1 MAHTS
6 PTKKRGQSTRER
18 CCICKQVYEQVT
30 AGHLRTHG
38 YTVERY
44 ERLYGAR
51 RAAPH
56 GFAPTA
62 MSKFI
67 NTGTKDDDTRHRLVS
82 EVAESIT
89 DDKVWLACIADEVG
103 EAMLNGPLKQRLS
116 VLLTT
121 MLAQRAQVH
130 GQSMAV
136 LSSALGELQE
146 DWRITQGGKNGGPT
160 DSDTLMRM
168 IEKASRLVRDSEE
181 AVHRTM
187 KLALD
192 EQRQQAEY
200 ADALG
205 PSLYAGTG
213 EQLDMP
219 AGMPT
224 GDRET
229 IRNLLSMIGKAAN
242 EHGTI
247 TVDAV
252 PVEPVEVVEAPSDD
266 RSPPAAVGGTPSPT
280 PPSPPTPDVIDP
292 CPAPRRRRRKR
303 RISE

>member
-1 MAHTS
+1 MARS
-6 PTKKRGQSTRER
+6 RVKKKRSRPSKER
-18 CCICKQVYEQVT
+18 CAVCKEVFGYVT
-30 AGHLRTHG
+30 PGHLRTHG
-38 YTVERY
+38 FTVERY
-44 ERLYGAR
+44 TRLYGERGPIRSGSVSDPMVA
-51 RAAPH
+51 
-56 GFAPTA
+56 
-62 MSKFI
+62 
-67 NTGTKDDDTRHRLVS
+67 GTRFPPGQPGDENRHRLVT
-82 EVAESIT
+82 EVAEKLT
-89 DDKVWLACIADEVG
+89 DDRVWLACIADEVG

-116 VLLTT
+116 MLLTT

-130 GQSMAV
+130 GQAMAV

-146 DWRITQGGKNGGPT
+146 EWRVLQGGRNGGPT

-168 IEKASRLVRDSEE
+168 IEKGSRLVKDSED

-205 PSLYAGTG
+205 PSLYQGTG
-213 EQLDMP
+213 EKLDMP

-229 IRNLLSMIGKAAN
+229 IRNLLGIIGKAAN
-242 EHGTI
+242 EEGTI
-247 TVDAV
+247 DAEASPSTSTEQAACQGPVDEQRSSTPPEPT
-252 PVEPVEVVEAPSDD
+252 PVE
-266 RSPPAAVGGTPSPT
+266 AV
-280 PPSPPTPDVIDP
+280 DP